1 MKNQGFTLIELVVT
15 VLIVA
20 ILATGA
26 APIMQT
32 TMQRNKEME
41 LKQALRQVREAIDAY
56 KKSVDDGKVKKTID
70 QSGYPA
76 SLEVLEQGVVNQ
88 ADPKNKLIKFIRRIP
103 RDPMNNDADLKP
115 SETWGKRSYQSDAAS
130 PTEGVDVYDIYSL
143 SSRKAING
151 TRYSSW

>member
-41 LKQALRQVREAIDAY
+41 LRQALRQIRDAIDAY

-70 QSGYPA
+70 QSGYPV

-88 ADPKNKLIKFIRRIP
+88 TDPKSRVIKFIRRIP
-103 RDPMNNDADLKP
+103 RDPMNNNADLKP
-115 SETWGKRSYQSDAAS
+115 SETWGKRSYQSEAAS
-130 PTEGVDVYDIYSL
+130 PTEGVDVYDVYSL

-151 TRYSSW
+151 TMYSSW